1 MISSI
6 RTWMFNKSL
15 QKHQNY
21 KQIKDFSGVNICN
34 SVCILSNGSN
44 PQSKLATEK
53 YRTRLESLNKTV
65 EVLYFIDA
73 NSDADDGY
81 SRQSIKW
88 NGVPQHEVIDVFL
101 SKQYDLLI
109 FLNPIMEDHLKYLAI
124 LCNAK
129 FKIGPDFKKNSNIFD
144 LMIDIKD
151 YSDTDSLIKNIDKQ
165 LRQLS
170 I

>member
-15 QKHQNY
+15 REHQNY
-21 KQIKDFSGVNICN
+21 KQTNEYSGVNICS
-34 SVCILSNGSN
+34 SVCILSDGSN
-44 PQSKLATEK
+44 PQSKSATEK
-53 YRTRLESLNKTV
+53 YKTKLESLNKTV
-65 EVLYFIDA
+65 EILYFIDEK
-73 NSDADDGY
+73 SDTDIGY
-81 SRQSIKW
+81 SRLAIKW
-88 NGVPQHEVIDVFL
+88 NGVPKHEVIDHIL

-109 FLNPIMEDHLKYLAI
+109 FLNPIMEDHLRYLAI

-129 FKIGPDFKKNSNIFD
+129 FKIGPDFKENSSIFD

-170 I
+170 T